1 VGRCGGGGM
10 SQRSTK
16 QRTAI
21 AELLAAGS
29 QFQSAQEIFAQLRTS
44 AAPVG
49 LTTVYRSLQGLVDA
63 GEVDVIRRDDGEVVY
78 RRCAG
83 TAHHHHLVCR
93 TCGRTV
99 EVEGPDVER
108 WAHDV
113 ASTNGFT
120 DVSHVVEIFG
130 VCRTCQL

>member
-1 VGRCGGGGM
+1 M

-29 QFQSAQEIFAQLRTS
+29 GFQSAQEIFAQLRQG

-49 LTTVYRSLQGLVDA
+49 LTTVYRSLQGLVQA
-63 GEVDVIRRDDGEVVY
+63 GEVDAIRRDDGEMVY

-83 TAHHHHLVCR
+83 TTHHHHLVCR
-93 TCGRTV
+93 SCGQTV

-108 WAHDV
+108 WAQGV
-113 ASTNGFT
+113 AASNGFT

-130 VCRTCQL
+130 ICPNCQS

>member
-1 VGRCGGGGM
+1 VVRCGGRRM
-10 SQRSTK
+10 SQRATK

-63 GEVDVIRRDDGEVVY
+63 GEVDAIRRHDGEMVY

-130 VCRTCQL
+130 VCSTCQL